1 MPKNKNV
8 LIIGAGVHGCF
19 MAKYLRKYNLNIH
32 IIETN
37 IFMYKLIYFSI

>member
-19 MAKYLRKYNLNIH
+19 IAKYLSNYNLNIQ
-32 IIETN
+32 IIEKKSYLPRC
-37 IFMYKLIYFSI
+37 I

>member
-19 MAKYLRKYNLNIH
+19 IAKYLSKYNLNIH
-32 IIETN
+32 IIEKKK
-37 IFMYKLIYFSI
+37 IFA